1 MKPLQDER
9 KRKKQ
14 DGKVVL
20 SLLLALYTHSLVSDQ
35 VMFNGGATIVLLD
48 PVDLQT
54 IAPVVDLDFNFGG
67 TGFPYTRQTDALRL
81 VDIYTLAASTP
92 SSACAS
98 DLSSV
103 LKCAWVFKVN

>member
-1 MKPLQDER
+1 M
-9 KRKKQ
+9 
-14 DGKVVL
+14 VL

-35 VMFNGGATIVLLD
+35 VMFYGGATIVLLD

-54 IAPVVDLDFNFGG
+54 IALVVDLDFYFGG
-67 TGFPYTRQTDALRL
+67 TGFPYTRQTNASRL
-81 VDIYTLAASTP
+81 VDIYMHVASTA